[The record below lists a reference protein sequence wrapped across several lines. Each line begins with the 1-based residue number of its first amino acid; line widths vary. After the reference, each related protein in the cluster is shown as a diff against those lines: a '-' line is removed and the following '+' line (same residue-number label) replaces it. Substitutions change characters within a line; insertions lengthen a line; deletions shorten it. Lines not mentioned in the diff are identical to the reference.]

1 MTEQIKRPVSVA
13 IVGNPNV
20 GKSVLFNAI
29 TGASQTIGNWCGK
42 TVAAAE
48 GRYVWEGDTFRLVDL
63 PGTYS
68 LHPDSPEEVV
78 TRDCLDGGADVI
90 DAILGR
96 AEDDLDFPLSGV
108 FLDDAAFVPRQVCMM
123 EGDGFPQAG

>member
-42 TVAAAE
+42 TTDVCTLAVHYE
-48 GRYVWEGDTFRLVDL
+48 NRELHFTDL
-63 PGTYS
+63 PGIYGFGG
-68 LHPDSPEEVV
+68 HSPEEILVNDFLRDEPPDVV
-78 TRDCLDGGADVI
+78 MVVLDVMNLERGLYLLLETQEEIIANPMDI
-90 DAILGR
+90 KR
-96 AEDDLDFPLSGV
+96 
-108 FLDDAAFVPRQVCMM
+108 
-123 EGDGFPQAG
+123 